1 MTRATGLADQRFYQL
16 DASAILVGAVGA
28 WENRAAETRT
38 GAARLLET
46 KLNSTDILK
55 FVGVGQ
61 SASSAGGYV
70 ISVAHVP
77 RGSGL
82 AAVTNWIEVGRIS
95 FSASATN
102 EIAITGRQIET
113 AVRAGTSPT
122 ITGDC
127 RVMAV
132 RAVPGIGTLSISNVA
147 LTSNVATITVGTHGV
162 LVGDTITVANC
173 SNAVFNGT
181 YVVTAVAATTISYAR
196 TNGNV
201 TSASATGDV
210 TNGVAVPAGT
220 NTLYFQYGC

>member
-16 DASAILVGAVGA
+16 DASAVLVGAVGA
-28 WENRAAETRT
+28 WENRAATTRT
-38 GAARLLET
+38 GAAQLLDT
-46 KLNSTDILK
+46 KLNATDILK

-61 SASSAGGYV
+61 ASNSAGGHV

-77 RGSGL
+77 RGGTL
-82 AAVTNWIEVGRIS
+82 ANVTNWIEVGRIS
-95 FSASATN
+95 YAASSTN
-102 EIAITGRQIET
+102 EIAITGRQIEI

-127 RVMAV
+127 RVMAIK
-132 RAVPGIGTLSISNVA
+132 AVPGIGTLSITNIA

-196 TNGNV
+196 TNANI
-201 TSASATGDV
+201 TSASGTGDV

-220 NTLYFQYGC
+220 NTLYFQLG